1 MTTIQTILPIYNKYS
16 MENKQS
22 DGQKQ
27 QTKAVWG
34 DRKTTLRLNVNCVAE
49 QKVKVKEEEEEEKIK
64 V

>member
-1 MTTIQTILPIYNKYS
+1 MRV
-16 MENKQS
+16 
-22 DGQKQ
+22 GQERKQ

-64 V
+64 VQPRNVCFKTHLR